1 MATPSGLRASDADR
15 EAVATSLREHYADG
29 RLSLDEFQQRLDAT
43 FAARTDRDLHRITN
57 DLPHPTTFAPTWSPA
72 PRPADRRGSSQPGYG
87 QSGYGP
93 NGSGQS
99 GSGSR
104 RQSRRS
110 AVGSYAY
117 LNWLFITVALVFCAF
132 GLFGALMPKPLI
144 ILLAIL
150 AFTRRIVRRIVGGG
164 RCGPRGRR

>member
-1 MATPSGLRASDADR
+1 MATPSGLRVGDADR

-29 RLSLDEFQQRLDAT
+29 RLNLEEFQERLDAT
-43 FAARTDRDLHRITN
+43 FAARTDRDLHRITS
-57 DLPHPTTFAPTWSPA
+57 DLPHPAAFAPTQLPA
-72 PRPADRRGSSQPGYG
+72 QRPADRHGNGRSS
-87 QSGYGP
+87 
-93 NGSGQS
+93 QS

-104 RQSRRS
+104 HQSRRS
-110 AVGSYAY
+110 AVGAYAY
-117 LNWLFITVALVFCAF
+117 LNLLFITVALVFCMF
-132 GLFGALMPKPLI
+132 GLLGALMPKPLI

>member
-1 MATPSGLRASDADR
+1 MATPSGLRVSDADR
-15 EAVATSLREHYADG
+15 ESVATSLREHYADG
-29 RLSLDEFQQRLDAT
+29 RLSLEEFQQRLDAT
-43 FAARTDRDLHRITN
+43 FAARTDHDLHRITN
-57 DLPHPTTFAPTWSPA
+57 DLPHPTAFAPTWPPA
-72 PRPADRRGSSQPGYG
+72 RRTVDRRGDNRRRRDGPHADG
-87 QSGYGP
+87 QFD
-93 NGSGQS
+93 
-99 GSGSR
+99 SGSR
-104 RQSRRS
+104 HQSRRS
-110 AVGSYAY
+110 AVGGYAY